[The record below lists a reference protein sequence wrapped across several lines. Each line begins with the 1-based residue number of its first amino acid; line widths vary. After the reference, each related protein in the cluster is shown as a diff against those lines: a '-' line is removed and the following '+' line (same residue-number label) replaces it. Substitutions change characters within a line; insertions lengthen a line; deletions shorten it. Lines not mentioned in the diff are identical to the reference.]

1 MAEKKYKYRKKIQY
15 NGFTIDVRSNDLD
28 EFVEKIKK
36 RKKEID
42 KRIIQ
47 SDISFNK
54 WKYKYLETY
63 KNDVSARTY
72 SDYEDII
79 AHLDFP
85 QPVRDIKQI
94 QIQNLFNNYAGKSK
108 SLIHKMHFLC
118 KDIFEQAVENG
129 LIERNPCNKLIVPSG
144 SEGERRA
151 LTDDEKMRCISVAA
165 KHDFG
170 AYFMLML
177 FAGLRPIEAS
187 QVRGGDIDLENKR
200 LYVHGAKAR
209 KNENKDRIVP
219 ICDPLVP
226 FLQEF
231 KKNEF
236 VIYDSS
242 NQPLTKDT
250 RRNKWYKFKREIN
263 IEMGSKMFR
272 NRILEPMFDEEI
284 TAYYFRHTF
293 NVDCVSANV
302 PWIIK
307 EQFMGHSLKKKTLGY
322 DHLVDKNIE
331 IGRQLLNEYYLFN
344 LGKVKID
351 RAKFYQNNKRIVLL
365 T

>member
-1 MAEKKYKYRKKIQY
+1 MSKVEYKYRKKIRY
-15 NGFTIDVRSNDLD
+15 NGYIIDVKSNDLD
-28 EFVEKIKK
+28 DFAEKIKK

-42 KRIIQ
+42 KRLVQ

-63 KNDVSARTY
+63 KNNVSARTY
-72 SDYEDII
+72 SDYKDII

-94 QIQNLFNNYAGKSK
+94 QIQNLFNDYAGMSK
-108 SLIHKMHFLC
+108 SFIHKLHFLC

-129 LIERNPCNKLIVPSG
+129 LIEKNPCKKLIVPSG
-144 SEGERRA
+144 PEGERRA
-151 LTDDEKMRCISVAA
+151 LTDEEKTHCISVAA

-187 QVRGGDIDLENKR
+187 QVRGCDIDLENKR
-200 LYVHGAKAR
+200 LYVHGAKAK

-226 FLQEF
+226 FLQGF
-231 KKNEF
+231 KNHEF
-236 VIYDSS
+236 VIYDCS
-242 NQPLTKDT
+242 NHPLGKDT
-250 RRNKWYKFKREIN
+250 RRNKWYRFKREIN

-272 NRILEPMFDEEI
+272 NRILEPKLDEEI
-284 TAYYFRHTF
+284 TAYYLRHTF

-322 DHLVDKNIE
+322 DHLTDKNIE
-331 IGRQLLNEYYLFN
+331 IGRQLLNEYYLYN
-344 LGKVKID
+344 LHKVKID
-351 RAKFYQNNKRIVLL
+351 KTDFYIQKRHIVIP
-365 T
+365 